1 MTKSDLI
8 ATYQQRAQN
17 FAESID
23 QISRRINWIANL
35 RILAAIIILITVY
48 FSFTYVK
55 LLLILSIFAVVFAI
69 LVARHSKLF
78 GRRKHLQYLLKIQ
91 EDEMKLLQ
99 GDQAHFDAGKEFI
112 DTHHAFTH
120 DLDIF
125 GDSSLFQHINRS
137 KNAGGKKEMA
147 ARLAFLLEDEQSIKL
162 HQEAVRDLANRLDFR
177 HTFQALEK
185 DVDEQSFDRQQLQEW
200 IGHESFLYGR
210 KFYGVLSTALPGIT
224 ISLLLVS
231 FFVAGLFKYFL
242 MLAFIQ
248 WIILG
253 VHLKKINRFHQYISN
268 KRNILDKYSLM
279 LKCIR
284 KNSFDSSLM
293 KKIAAGSLEADEAV
307 SKLSGLVGTFDARL
321 NFMTNLF
328 VNSIGLFDM
337 QCVYRLEKWKA
348 THAQHLD
355 QWLDALHETELLCS
369 FATFAYH
376 NQDYTYPRIV
386 ASRSVHAIGLGHP
399 LLDEEERIVNHIE
412 LDEHKSIVIITGANM
427 AGKSTFLR
435 TIGVNLVLALSGAP
449 VCAREFS
456 CSVLPIRSGMRTADS
471 LHDHQSYFYAELNRL
486 KGIVDDL
493 KNGKELFILLDEIL
507 KGTNSTDKQAG
518 SIALVRQLLQYR
530 CLTLIATHDLLL
542 GELEKEFPEKIRNY
556 CFEPFIENDQLAF
569 DYLLKPGIATR
580 MNATF
585 LMKKMGIIPGI

>member
-1 MTKSDLI
+1 MTQQDLI
-8 ATYQQRAQN
+8 GKYRRRAQD
-17 FAESID
+17 FTQSIA
-23 QISRRINWIANL
+23 QISRRINWMANF
-35 RILAAIIILITVY
+35 RVLAAVIILVTVY
-48 FSFTYVK
+48 FTFTYVE
-55 LLLILSIFAVVFAI
+55 LLFVLSALAVVFAI
-69 LVARHSKLF
+69 LVAKHSKLF
-78 GRRKHLQYLLKIQ
+78 EKRKHLQYLLKIQ
-91 EDEMKLLQ
+91 EDEIRLLE
-99 GDQAHFDAGKEFI
+99 GDQSHLDAGKEFI
-112 DTHHAFTH
+112 DTQHSFTH

-125 GDSSLFQHINRS
+125 GESSLFQHINRS
-137 KNAGGKKEMA
+137 KNAGGKKILA
-147 ARLAFLLEDEQSIKL
+147 LRLSSLLNDHKSIML
-162 HQEAVRDLANRLDFR
+162 HQEAVKDLTGRMDFR

-185 DVDEQSFDRQQLQEW
+185 DVEEQPSDRRQLREW
-200 IGHESFLYGR
+200 INHQSFLYGR
-210 KFYGVLSTALPGIT
+210 KYYSVLITAFPLIT
-224 ISLLLVS
+224 VAVLLAS
-231 FFVAGLFKYFL
+231 FFVAGVFKFFL
-242 MLAFIQ
+242 MMAFIQ

-253 VHLKKINRFHQYISN
+253 MHLKKINHFHQYISN
-268 KRNILDKYSLM
+268 KKNILDKYSLM

-284 KNSFDSSLM
+284 KNSFGSALM
-293 KKIAAGSLEADEAV
+293 KNIASNSLEADTALLQ
-307 SKLSGLVGTFDARL
+307 LSNLVGTFDARL

-355 QWLDALHETELLCS
+355 QWLEGLHETELLCS
-369 FATFAYH
+369 FATFSYH
-376 NQDYTYPRIV
+376 NPYYAFPRIV
-386 ASRSVHAIGLGHP
+386 PERSFRAIALGHP
-399 LLDEEERIVNHIE
+399 LLDERERIVNDIT
-412 LDEHKSIVIITGANM
+412 LDHNQSVVIITGANM

-435 TIGVNLVLALSGAP
+435 TMGVNLVLALSGAP
-449 VCAREFS
+449 VCARELN
-456 CSVLPIRSGMRTADS
+456 CAVLPIRSGMRTADS

-542 GELEKEFPEKIRNY
+542 GALENEFPEKIRNY

-569 DYLLKPGIATR
+569 DYLLKPGIATK

-585 LMKKMGIIPGI
+585 LMKKMGIIPGN